1 MHGSALMSFRLDTA
15 SAVALNEQLRTQ
27 LIDQVRSGELPAG
40 ARLPTVRGLADEL
53 RVAPNTVAKAYRELE
68 ADSIIETRGRAGTFV
83 SAHGDV
89 TQQQAQIAARAFADR
104 IKQLDVA
111 ADVALDFAAAALRH

>member
-1 MHGSALMSFRLDTA
+1 
-15 SAVALNEQLRTQ
+15 
-27 LIDQVRSGELPAG
+27 
-40 ARLPTVRGLADEL
+40 
-53 RVAPNTVAKAYRELE
+53 
-68 ADSIIETRGRAGTFV
+68 
-83 SAHGDV
+83 V